1 MWLFQLKTHTVLPQF
16 LFDWHWS
23 HTYISHRLSCAL
35 LCFFINSSSP
45 VWIKTTELRV
55 LPCALAPR
63 TQVVSSRTQQD
74 THTCPTCSVRPAVVM
89 VRSGTV
95 ELPVRFPRL
104 HAGNM
109 LLRGHTL
116 PGRVLFAVWSC
127 ASDCSSLVMRLSD
140 WRRTERLRQ
149 RAPGVHQIGTR

>member
-116 PGRVLFAVWSC
+116 PGRVLFAVGPVRQTAPHWWWGW
-127 ASDCSSLVMRLSD
+127 VTGGE
-140 WRRTERLRQ
+140 RRDFVRE
-149 RAPGVHQIGTR
+149 HQACIR